1 MPNQLFLATTNTG
14 KIQEFKLLLKESN
27 YSLVTPKET
36 GVNLAVE
43 ENGNSFKENA
53 LIKAKAYSIATNFLC
68 LADDSG
74 IEIDALNGMPGV
86 YSARYG
92 GADLTDKDRVNL
104 VLSKMRDVPWSLR
117 TARFRTSLAL
127 AWPEGKNAVYE
138 GVLEGFIEFES
149 KGANGFGYDP
159 IFFLPSLQSTV
170 GELTHIQKSQIS
182 HRSIAVSKLL
192 KFLLA

>member
-53 LIKAKAYSIATNFLC
+53 LIKAKAYSIATNYLC

-74 IEIDALNGMPGV
+74 IEIDALNGMPGIC
-86 YSARYG
+86 SARYG
-92 GADLTDKDRVNL
+92 GPDLTDKDRVNL

-127 AWPEGKNAVYE
+127 AWPEGENAVYE
-138 GVLEGFIEFES
+138 GVLEGVIGFES
-149 KGANGFGYDP
+149 KGTNGFGYDP

-170 GELTHIQKSQIS
+170 GELTNIQKAQIS

>member
-1 MPNQLFLATTNTG
+1 MPNQLFIATTNIG
-14 KIQEFKLLLKESN
+14 KIQEFRLLLKESN
-27 YSLVTPKET
+27 YSLVTPKEN

-53 LIKAKAYSIATNFLC
+53 LIKAKAYSIATNYLC

-74 IEIDALNGMPGV
+74 IEIDALNGMPGI

-92 GADLTDKDRVNL
+92 GLDLTDKDRMNL
-104 VLSKMRDVPWSLR
+104 VLSKMRDVPWSHR